1 MSIEE
6 EEWIKCLVQYLLIPF
21 LVSFPPN
28 FHLLRWLLLVFIFWI
43 LPVFFK
49 LIYILLKDNCFTE
62 FCCFLSNINMNQ
74 PYVYIYSLPF
84 ETLSHLPPHP
94 TPVGWHRAPLW
105 VSWVIQQ
112 IQLAICFTYGNVS
125 FHVTLSIHLT
135 LSSSLHMSIS
145 LFTRSVSPLMPW
157 K

>member
-1 MSIEE
+1 MKLLFYVKVSKSKVSILDLIRDHKYIMSIEE

-28 FHLLRWLLLVFIFWI
+28 FHLLSWLLLVFIFWI

-62 FCCFLSNINMNQ
+62 FCCFLSNMNMNQ
-74 PYVYIYSLPF
+74 LYVYIYSLPF
-84 ETLSHLPPHP
+84 EPLSRLPPHP

-112 IQLAICFTYGNVS
+112 IPVS
-125 FHVTLSIHLT
+125 Y
-135 LSSSLHMSIS
+135 
-145 LFTRSVSPLMPW
+145 LFYIW
-157 K
+157 